1 LRGCVETG
9 NQLIGQALAL
19 EPAEVKNAQNLDPK
33 PMTDEEL
40 KSKSDVLKVFE
51 SARSYNASLKVQAMR
66 LAEMEGRNEDRDR
79 LKAEAD
85 QAKAQFTQ
93 LSEANRAL
101 QNEIDARK
109 AVAEE
114 AANANANANKSA
126 AK

>member
-1 LRGCVETG
+1 
-9 NQLIGQALAL
+9 
-19 EPAEVKNAQNLDPK
+19 
-33 PMTDEEL
+33 
-40 KSKSDVLKVFE
+40 
-51 SARSYNASLKVQAMR
+51 MR